1 MKIVSINPKNPQ
13 SEIIAKAVKLLQ
25 QGGVVVHPT
34 ETCYGFAVDVFNQEA
49 LQDLYVA
56 KGRDF
61 KKPVSMMVRNLDEAK
76 KYAEF
81 NEVALRLAERFW
93 PGPVTLVL
101 PKKVARKE
109 DQNFD
114 EHVRQPLAEK
124 TLPTFFNEGQVNVG
138 VRCPDSEIS
147 QMLIA
152 GFGGPLTTTSANLAG
167 EPEAYTVADFLK
179 QYKGALQESEKIAL
193 VLDGGELGLSESGV
207 SVSES
212 GAGVLKNPPSTII
225 GFENGHAVILREGAK
240 ISEVKEFLKN

>member
-1 MKIVSINPKNPQ
+1 MKIVPINLKNPQ
-13 SEIIAKAVKLLQ
+13 PEIVAEAVKLLQ
-25 QGGVVVHPT
+25 QGKVVVHPT
-34 ETCYGFAVDVFNQEA
+34 ETCYGFAVDVFNREA

-101 PKKVARKE
+101 PKKVVRKE
-109 DQNFD
+109 DQNSD
-114 EHVRQPLAEK
+114 GLVEK
-124 TLPTFFNEGQVNVG
+124 TLPDFFNEGQSTVAM
-138 VRCPDSEIS
+138 RCPDSAIS

-152 GFGGPLTTTSANLAG
+152 GVDSPLTTTSANLAG

-179 QYKGALQESEKIAL
+179 QYKGVLECEKIAL
-193 VLDGGELGLSESGV
+193 VLDGGGLGLS
-207 SVSES
+207 
-212 GAGVLKNPPSTII
+212 KNPPSTII
-225 GFENGHAVILREGAK
+225 DFENGHAVILREGTK

>member
-1 MKIVSINPKNPQ
+1 MKIVPISLKNPQ
-13 SEIIAKAVKLLQ
+13 PEIIAEALKLLQ
-25 QGGVVVHPT
+25 QGKVVVHPT
-34 ETCYGFAVDVFNQEA
+34 ETCYGFAVDVFNREA
-49 LQDLYVA
+49 LRDLYVA

-101 PKKVARKE
+101 PKKVAR
-109 DQNFD
+109 DA
-114 EHVRQPLAEK
+114 AEK
-124 TLPTFFNEGQVNVG
+124 TLPDFFNEGQVNVG

-167 EPEAYTVADFLK
+167 QMEAYTVKDFLK
-179 QYKGALQESEKIAL
+179 QYENFSEGSAKIGL
-193 VLDGGELGLSESGV
+193 VLDGGGLGLS
-207 SVSES
+207 
-212 GAGVLKNPPSTII
+212 KNPPSTII
-225 GFENGHAVILREGAK
+225 GFENGHAVILREGTK